1 MRALDHPNLVKLY
14 EVIEDKEG
22 GKVGWAAE
30 GAAAEQRGRRL
41 GCRL

>member
-22 GKVGWAAE
+22 GKVGGHGMGTGWAE
-30 GAAAEQRGRRL
+30 T
-41 GCRL
+41 